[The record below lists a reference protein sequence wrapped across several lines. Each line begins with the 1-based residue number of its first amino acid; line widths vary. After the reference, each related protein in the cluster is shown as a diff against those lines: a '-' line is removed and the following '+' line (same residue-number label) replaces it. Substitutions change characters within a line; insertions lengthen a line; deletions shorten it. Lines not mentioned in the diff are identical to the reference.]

1 MRKRSFHSDRKGN
14 SSRIARKSRKP
25 SDFPTKSSILTTMKY
40 FKTSEEIR
48 KIIEEKHKKLE
59 TSESERSAA
68 QLMQNLDDFFA
79 KKINEILLKKCQNRS
94 MKEIQETFT
103 NLQKD

>member
-1 MRKRSFHSDRKGN
+1 
-14 SSRIARKSRKP
+14 
-25 SDFPTKSSILTTMKY
+25 MKY
-40 FKTSEEIR
+40 FITSEEIR

-59 TSESERSAA
+59 TSESERCAA

-94 MKEIQETFT
+94 MKEMQETFT